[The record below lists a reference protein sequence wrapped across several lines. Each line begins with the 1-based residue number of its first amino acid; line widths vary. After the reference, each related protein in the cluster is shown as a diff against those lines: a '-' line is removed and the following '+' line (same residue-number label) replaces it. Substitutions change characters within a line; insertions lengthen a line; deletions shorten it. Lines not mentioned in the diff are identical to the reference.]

1 MARKITL
8 LVANSLDN
16 FIATPDG
23 DVEWLLWSDEVGKI
37 LAKVWKPIDTV
48 VMGRKT
54 YEVSVKLGGGS
65 FPGVTTYVFSRTIKP
80 ENAKDVEIVSTDA
93 VAFIRKLKQKRGK
106 EILWMGG
113 GEFAKSLF
121 EAGLIDEISLNTHP
135 VLLGS
140 GVPLFLGLSKS
151 VDLSLVECL
160 PIEHGCICLTYR
172 VKRGTSSATSAK
184 ARRKSV
190 KKAHKST
197 SKPKKS
203 ASKTARARR

>member
-16 FIATPDG
+16 FIARPDG

-37 LAKVWKPIDTV
+37 LAKVWKPVDTV

-54 YEVSVKLGGGS
+54 YEVSVKLGGGG

-80 ENAKDVEIVSTDA
+80 ENAKDVEIISTDA

-106 EILWMGG
+106 EILCMGG
-113 GEFAKSLF
+113 GEFAKSMF

-172 VKRGTSSATSAK
+172 VKKDKSAAPTK
-184 ARRKSV
+184 TRRKSV
-190 KKAHKST
+190 KKANKS
-197 SKPKKS
+197 KKS
-203 ASKTARARR
+203 ASKTGRSRR